1 MAYGAARHE
10 TEDQSVSCLPRSW
23 ATSHPEIGTRVTK
36 ENIISMF
43 ILTTRPL
50 FFLLRSPINKNK
62 SVVLG
67 KRCSRHS
74 TVVCP
79 NPVLV

>member
-50 FFLLRSPINKNK
+50 FF
-62 SVVLG
+62 SVAVADQQEQ
-67 KRCSRHS
+67 KRGIGQKVQSS
-74 TVVCP
+74 
-79 NPVLV
+79 